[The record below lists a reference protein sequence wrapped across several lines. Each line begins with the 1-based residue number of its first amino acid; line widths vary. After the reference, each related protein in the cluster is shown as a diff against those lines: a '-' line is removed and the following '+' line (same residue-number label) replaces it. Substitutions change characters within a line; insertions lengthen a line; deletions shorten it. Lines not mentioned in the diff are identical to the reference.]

1 MTLIGVVRKDE
12 VKTRTWSAL
21 IALYLIWGSTYLAI
35 RFVVETIPPFLSAGL
50 RFALAGAILFTWRRL
65 AGEPMPTRRQW
76 RSAGIVGLL
85 LLLGGNGLVSW
96 AEQYVPSGV
105 TALIIGSIPIWLVLI
120 EALRPGGVK
129 PGRIAVLGLI
139 AGLIG
144 IVILIGP
151 LELRG
156 GEAINPAGAAA
167 LLLAALLWAIGSI
180 YSRSAEMP
188 GSALMTTGSEMLV
201 GSMGLFVVSGLTGEW
216 AKFDPAAVSRQSW
229 IGLLYLIVFGSLI
242 AFSAYAWL
250 LRNAPVSLVA
260 TYAYVNPVVAVLL
273 GSWLAGEALNARILL
288 AALVIIGSVVL
299 INRAP
304 SKTAPEPP
312 AAEVAD

>member
-1 MTLIGVVRKDE
+1 
-12 VKTRTWSAL
+12 
-21 IALYLIWGSTYLAI
+21 
-35 RFVVETIPPFLSAGL
+35 
-50 RFALAGAILFTWRRL
+50 
-65 AGEPMPTRRQW
+65 MPTPRQW
-76 RSAGIVGLL
+76 RSAAIVGLL

-96 AEQYVPSGV
+96 AEQFVPSGV

-120 EALRPGGVK
+120 EALRPKGVK
-129 PGRIAVLGLI
+129 PGRIAVLGLVT
-139 AGLIG
+139 GFIG
-144 IVILIGP
+144 ILILIGP
-151 LELRG
+151 LELSG
-156 GEAINPAGAAA
+156 GEAINTAGAAA

-188 GSALMTTGSEMLV
+188 GSALMSTGTEMLA
-201 GSMGLFVVSGLTGEW
+201 GSLGLLAVSGLTGEW
-216 AKFDPAAVSRQSW
+216 AKFDPASVSRQSW

-273 GSWLAGEALNARILL
+273 GSWLAGETLNARILL

-299 INRAP
+299 INRTPAGSSLDP
-304 SKTAPEPP
+304 A